1 MLTVR
6 SAGPLTTVQDRGR
19 PGWAHL
25 GVPRSGAVD
34 LPALGR
40 ANALVGNALGAAALE
55 VTLGGLVAVFDT
67 DAVVAVTGARCP
79 LSVAGVPAAHATAV
93 GVPAGAELRLDASR
107 SGVRGYLA
115 VAGGIAVEPVLGSR
129 STDTLAGLG
138 PARVAAGDQLPTGGF
153 SSTSGGLLA
162 PAADPDAPAAD
173 PDAPTADLDAPTADL
188 DAPAAD
194 LDLAGVWAG
203 SVARRVREPAIPAEP
218 VLRVHPGP
226 RADWFTPAARRLLH
240 EAQWTVTPAGDRVGA
255 RLDGPALERAIE
267 GELPSEGM
275 VAGALQ
281 VPPGAG
287 PVVFLADHPVTGGY
301 PVIAVVDPDDLWLA
315 GQARPGTPLRF
326 RPA

>member
-6 SAGPLTTVQDRGR
+6 SAGPLTTIQDHGR

-25 GVPRSGAVD
+25 GVPRSGALD
-34 LPALGR
+34 LPALDR
-40 ANALVGNALGAAALE
+40 ANALVGNAFGAAALE

-79 LSVAGVPAAHATAV
+79 LSVDGMPAAHATAV

-138 PARVAAGDQLPTGGF
+138 PARVATGDQLPTGGF
-153 SSTSGGLLA
+153 SATTVGSIG
-162 PAADPDAPAAD
+162 PAAARVWASD
-173 PDAPTADLDAPTADL
+173 
-188 DAPAAD
+188 AD

-203 SVARRVREPAIPAEP
+203 SAAHRVREPVIPAEP

-226 RADWFTPAARRLLH
+226 RAEWFTPAALRLLH
-240 EAQWTVTPAGDRVGA
+240 AAQWTVTPASDRVGA
-255 RLDGPALERAIE
+255 RLDGPGLERAIE

-301 PVIAVVDPDDLWLA
+301 PVIAVVDPADLWLA

-326 RPA
+326 RPT